1 MTTQNLWENK
11 PAMAAQWS
19 IWGLLRDARNR
30 SGMSIE
36 SLAEKAGI
44 SVDQLEDYEHARLL
58 PSVEVLYTIINACG
72 LEMCMQLTKPD
83 AQVRSMRTAARSRT
97 IEERI
102 AVNESAL
109 RTVNEFRK
117 GAIKKR
123 PVADVKVVEQHG

>member
-1 MTTQNLWENK
+1 
-11 PAMAAQWS
+11 
-19 IWGLLRDARNR
+19 
-30 SGMSIE
+30 MSIE

-44 SVDQLEDYEHARLL
+44 SAEQLEDYEHARLL
-58 PSVEVLYTIINACG
+58 PSVEVLYAIINACG

-102 AVNESAL
+102 AANESAL

-123 PVADVKVVEQHG
+123 TAASVKVVEQRG

>member
-1 MTTQNLWENK
+1 MTKQNLWENK
-11 PAMAAQWS
+11 PAMAAQWP

-30 SGMSIE
+30 SGMNLE
-36 SLAEKAGI
+36 SLADKAGI
-44 SVDQLEDYEHARLL
+44 SVEQLEDFEQARVL
-58 PSVEVLYTIINACG
+58 PSVEMLYTIINACG
-72 LEMCMQLTKPD
+72 LEMCLQLTKPD

-109 RTVNEFRK
+109 RTVKEFRK

>member
-11 PAMAAQWS
+11 PAMAAQWP

-30 SGMSIE
+30 SGMNLE
-36 SLAEKAGI
+36 SLADKAGI
-44 SVDQLEDYEHARLL
+44 SVEQLQDFEQARVL

-72 LEMCMQLTKPD
+72 PEICMQLTKPD

-117 GAIKKR
+117 GSIKKR
-123 PVADVKVVEQHG
+123 RAASVKIVEQRG

>member
-11 PAMAAQWS
+11 PAMAAQWP
-19 IWGLLRDARNR
+19 IWGLLRDARSR
-30 SGMSIE
+30 SGMTLE
-36 SLAEKAGI
+36 SLAQKAGI
-44 SVDQLEDYEHARLL
+44 SVEQLEDFEQARVL
-58 PSVEVLYTIINACG
+58 PSVEMLYTIINSCG
-72 LEMCMQLTKPD
+72 LEVCLQLTKPD

-109 RTVNEFRK
+109 RTVKEFRK

>member
-11 PAMAAQWS
+11 PAMAAQWP

-30 SGMSIE
+30 SGMSID

-83 AQVRSMRTAARSRT
+83 AQCRTFTDNRGTHRRQ
-97 IEERI
+97 RI
-102 AVNESAL
+102 SS
-109 RTVNEFRK
+109 T
-117 GAIKKR
+117 
-123 PVADVKVVEQHG
+123 HS

>member
-1 MTTQNLWENK
+1 MTTKDLWGNK
-11 PAMAAQWS
+11 PAMAAQWP

-44 SVDQLEDYEHARLL
+44 SVGQLEDFEHARVL
-58 PSVEVLYTIINACG
+58 PSVEVLYAIVSACG

-83 AQVRSMRTAARSRT
+83 AQVRSMRAAARSRT
-97 IEERI
+97 IEERV

-123 PVADVKVVEQHG
+123 PVADMKVAERHG

>member
-1 MTTQNLWENK
+1 MTTKDLWENK
-11 PAMAAQWS
+11 PAMAAQWP

-44 SVDQLEDYEHARLL
+44 SVEQLEDFEHARGL
-58 PSVEVLYTIINACG
+58 PSVEVLYSIVSACG

-83 AQVRSMRTAARSRT
+83 PQVRSMRTAARSRT

-109 RTVNEFRK
+109 RTANEFRK
-117 GAIKKR
+117 AFLKKR
-123 PVADVKVVEQHG
+123 TAAN